1 MAKYV
6 DPYKV
11 NDADVLRLHK
21 DMVKQS
27 DNVARKNQIK
37 KHLKKSR
44 SSAIERA
51 NFAMLH
57 NGKPVDEGTF
67 VHEALNALE
76 QGKLPAAQG
85 LVLVEIQSLQKT
97 DPVAYN
103 AWLTS
108 GVQAVK
114 WQDGPISKIN
124 ADLQETNATYIKTKN
139 KAKAEVG
146 IYFANDQY
154 AGQNLKDYFNSVI
167 VPQAIQQKMKVGGR
181 GKKFFVEDVVNN
193 VLLSGNIVYGGMQGT
208 DFDETKIR
216 GLDKEPGVVR
226 YNTQALDKVLT
237 EQVDM
242 GHSAGDATQR
252 VKSNIELLSRA
263 KVLAQKENN
272 KDLEAFYDEF
282 LDVLKPLIER
292 MEAIDKL
299 QIQTEA
305 LMNSKAA
312 VEKKFEKLLTLT
324 ASLGADQIFMIEE
337 TTPGQITDKI
347 AKMGFAAAAEVFFA
361 EPAGPNS
368 WKGSKQQ
375 ALLQIWENFLT
386 GAYGSVEA
394 ANYLAQKMS
403 STPLIDALLL
413 KKLSK
418 IFQDEAFAKQIKNPR
433 RKKEIVKKIGL
444 STGNKVLDTK
454 ALKALVKQVD
464 AALTKDIKS
473 IKKGKRSNITPT
485 GNVLETAQVT
495 GLELVS
501 ALNAELRDYVLME
514 MNYPALENRTGRFAN
529 SARVLSAE
537 QEQAI
542 RFTYQRSPYQ
552 VFSTARGKRP
562 WNYPEDRDPAKII
575 DKAIKKLGMAKFG
588 VVFRTVED
596 A

>member
-1 MAKYV
+1 
-6 DPYKV
+6 
-11 NDADVLRLHK
+11 
-21 DMVKQS
+21 
-27 DNVARKNQIK
+27 
-37 KHLKKSR
+37 
-44 SSAIERA
+44 
-51 NFAMLH
+51 
-57 NGKPVDEGTF
+57 
-67 VHEALNALE
+67 
-76 QGKLPAAQG
+76 
-85 LVLVEIQSLQKT
+85 
-97 DPVAYN
+97 
-103 AWLTS
+103 
-108 GVQAVK
+108 
-114 WQDGPISKIN
+114 
-124 ADLQETNATYIKTKN
+124 
-139 KAKAEVG
+139 
-146 IYFANDQY
+146 
-154 AGQNLKDYFNSVI
+154 
-167 VPQAIQQKMKVGGR
+167 
-181 GKKFFVEDVVNN
+181 
-193 VLLSGNIVYGGMQGT
+193 
-208 DFDETKIR
+208 
-216 GLDKEPGVVR
+216 
-226 YNTQALDKVLT
+226 
-237 EQVDM
+237 M
-242 GHSAGDATQR
+242 GHTAGDATQR
-252 VKSNIELLSRA
+252 VKRNIELLSRA
-263 KVLAQKENN
+263 KILAQKENN
-272 KDLEAFYDEF
+272 KDLEKFYDEF
-282 LDVLKPLIER
+282 LSVLKPLVER

-305 LMNSKAA
+305 LINSKAS

-337 TTPGQITDKI
+337 TTPGQITDRVG
-347 AKMGFAAAAEVFFA
+347 KMDFGASAEVFFA
-361 EPAGPNS
+361 EPADPNS
-368 WKGSKQQ
+368 WKGAKQQ
-375 ALLQIWENFLT
+375 ALLLIWEKFLT
-386 GAYGSVEA
+386 GAYGSEEA
-394 ANYLAQKMS
+394 ANYLVQKMS

-454 ALKALVKQVD
+454 ALKALVKQID
-464 AALTKDIKS
+464 AELTKDIKS
-473 IKKGKRSNITPT
+473 IKQGKRPTTTPT
-485 GNVLETAQVT
+485 GNVVGTSQVI

>member
-11 NDADVLRLHK
+11 NERDVAQLHEAMK
-21 DMVKQS
+21 NAS
-27 DNVARKNQIK
+27 SNVARKNQIK
-37 KHLKKSR
+37 RHLTKSR
-44 SSAIERA
+44 SKAIERA
-51 NFAMLH
+51 DFAIFH
-57 NGKPVDEGTF
+57 NGKPVDEGKF

-85 LVLVEIQSLQKT
+85 LILVEVDSLKES

-103 AWLTS
+103 EWITS
-108 GVQAVK
+108 GIQAVK

-124 ADLQETNATYIKTKN
+124 ADLQETNSTYIKTKN
-139 KAKAEVG
+139 KAKATAGV
-146 IYFANDQY
+146 YFANDQY
-154 AGQNLKDYFNSVI
+154 AGQSLKDYFNSIV
-167 VPQAIQQKMKVGGR
+167 VPQAIKQKMKVGGK

-208 DFDETKIR
+208 DFDPTKIKA
-216 GLDKEPGVVR
+216 LQTEPEVLR

-242 GHSAGDATQR
+242 GHTAGDATQR
-252 VKSNIELLSRA
+252 VKRNIELLSGA
-263 KVLAQKENN
+263 KALAQKENN
-272 KDLEAFYDEF
+272 KDLEALYNEF
-282 LDVLKPLIER
+282 LDVLNPLVER

-305 LMNSKAA
+305 LINSKAS

-347 AKMGFAAAAEVFFA
+347 GKMDFGAAAEVFFA
-361 EPAGPNS
+361 EPADPNS
-368 WKGSKQQ
+368 WKGGKQQ
-375 ALLQIWENFLT
+375 ALLKIWEQFLA
-386 GAYGSVEA
+386 GAYSSVEA

-433 RKKEIVKKIGL
+433 RKKEIIQKIGL
-444 STGNKVLDTK
+444 STGSKTLDTK

-464 AALTKDIKS
+464 AELTKDIKS
-473 IKKGKRSNITPT
+473 IKQGKRPTITPT
-485 GNVLETAQVT
+485 GDVVGTSQVI